1 MLELFSISQD
11 EANILLSCS
20 LAEFE
25 HLELNL
31 FPEKL

>member
-1 MLELFSISQD
+1 MLELLSISQD
-11 EANILLSCS
+11 EASILLSCS

-25 HLELNL
+25 HLVPNL

>member
-1 MLELFSISQD
+1 MLELLSDSQD
-11 EANILLSCS
+11 EASILLYYS

-31 FPEKL
+31 FPEKH